1 MSVMPSKFAKT
12 DSLFKKISLRFL
24 SLSFV
29 LVMLAG
35 LLVACGEENKTQ
47 TDNSFTFPV
56 YNGLNELTALSN
68 SAEFADKVTPKDQKF
83 SEKSVRVFTT
93 NTALSDVKGY
103 YQRELVNLGWND
115 RSTTLI
121 GPTTLAT
128 DGWVLGFE
136 KPAGNSAGRSR
147 GMIMVGPNV
156 NGTDN
161 FLKQYRDNGTI
172 PPNTNV
178 LVVVDG
184 LYLPSGTPS
193 APTATP
199 KA

>member
-1 MSVMPSKFAKT
+1 MFDAF
-12 DSLFKKISLRFL
+12 FKKISLRFL
-24 SLSFV
+24 SVSFV
-29 LVMLAG
+29 VLMLAG

-56 YNGLNELTALSN
+56 QNGLNELSALSN
-68 SAEFADKVTPKDQKF
+68 SQEFVNKVTPQDKNF
-83 SEKSVRVFTT
+83 VEKSVRVFTT

-103 YQRELVNLGWND
+103 YQKELVNLGWND
-115 RSTTLI
+115 RSSTLI
-121 GPTTLAT
+121 GPTTLAA

-136 KPAGNSAGRSR
+136 KPAGNNTGRSR

-172 PPNTNV
+172 PANTNV

-184 LYLPSGTPS
+184 LHTPNGTPS

-199 KA
+199 KP